1 MIAVDPYQ
9 RRVFLTRIRDFV
21 GGLRFPASGDEVVAF
36 AEHRN
41 TPSAI
46 MAELG
51 RLRGQSFD
59 SLAQVV
65 QAVDARRYGGEGA
78 ALRPNLPSSTGTV

>member
-1 MIAVDPYQ
+1 MAEVDPYS

-21 GGLRFPASGDEVVAF
+21 GGLRFPATGEDVVVF

-46 MAELG
+46 VAELD
-51 RLRGQSFD
+51 RLRGQRFE
-59 SLAQVV
+59 SLDQVV
-65 QAVDARRYGGEGA
+65 RAVDAHRFGA
-78 ALRPNLPSSTGTV
+78 AVAGLRENASGSTEPG